1 VAGAFRVDPGGA
13 TIRPDTVRPVSRGAV
28 RLSAVAGFRKQIAA
42 LSTRL
47 STTVN
52 DAWSRLVTD
61 RGVWDIWCEG
71 LTLTSPPSLLQAVI
85 HRL

>member
-1 VAGAFRVDPGGA
+1 LAQNGSWFPQ
-13 TIRPDTVRPVSRGAV
+13 PV
-28 RLSAVAGFRKQIAA
+28 LA

-61 RGVWDIWCEG
+61 RGVWDLWCEG
-71 LTLTSPPSLLQAVI
+71 LTLTSPPTPLQAVI
-85 HRL
+85 HRLWD